1 MKQLLLTLLL
11 SVQLLAFDTATAAKI
26 FEKILTAMQMQT
38 PIATYTSNSEYQQ
51 VIEMAPS
58 LSLVKN
64 PNAADIILVDSFAEI
79 PKDNTKIIFTTNASV
94 FKKNENAVGAFYWE
108 HGRPKIIFL
117 KHRLNAKDITI
128 SKSFQRYVTKDLP

>member
-1 MKQLLLTLLL
+1 
-11 SVQLLAFDTATAAKI
+11 
-26 FEKILTAMQMQT
+26 MQMQT